1 METGGRTPKGRWSVL
16 KIVLVSLFIVLF
28 TAGYLLYT
36 NFNRLLSDALTKSFE
51 SSILSEVYELKFE
64 NLRVN
69 VLEGNIQ
76 VFNVGLQP
84 REKPRHI
91 YPYINSSFV
100 LKAKKLRL
108 ENVEIRTLLE
118 LNRLVL
124 DKILIDNPEIE
135 VSLNGDRNIML
146 PFKDTLAVKAPTNE
160 IKKKKLA
167 AFELKEFQLVDAF
180 IHTSNAGKQRE
191 FMIGNFNIS
200 VYDLVINQDPGEYLT
215 TFSNVTLSVG
225 DFAGDL
231 KKGDFKRVTFDEFN
245 IGIDSLEI
253 LISLDTLMY
262 EFHDVSTRLH
272 NLDIQTADSV
282 FHVSMNTFDL
292 SYKNK
297 SIKLRGLSFEPNV
310 SHAVLQKKYKYQHTE
325 FSGAVGS
332 LELLHVN
339 FDSLIYAKKIFIDE
353 IVLDSVRASIFKD
366 KLKPID
372 STRMPV
378 YLGQTI
384 AAIRVPLLIK
394 RLKATNVNLE
404 NTERK
409 PDSTTAKVNIGRA
422 TLEAMNIT
430 NLSPNSGL
438 TIGADAYINN
448 KVRFKASLAFS
459 YKKPQFGFEGV
470 LEKFNLPDLNDLIQS
485 YTPATINKGIADKIS
500 FSGLA
505 DEKQAT
511 GSMKFLYHNL
521 EVDLEL
527 QNKAKWKSSVLT
539 FAANAALHSSNPES
553 SDAPARDVKFQVE
566 RDVNKGFVNI
576 VIKSVLNGLKE
587 TMIMSKEN
595 RKTFKEAKK
604 KSKQNSKKQGKK

>member
-1 METGGRTPKGRWSVL
+1 VETGGRTPKGRWSVL